1 MTVSAV
7 GLIQVVGESVTEVDD
22 AFLSIV
28 GYTRGEFEGG
38 GLHWRQITTP
48 QWRDLDG
55 AGMHERYS
63 QPCRMEFVRKDG
75 TRVPVLFCCA
85 VSPDRPL
92 VGWMGY
98 VVDLTNR
105 VAEHAESVDAQRH
118 PASVEPVE
126 VHRRLITE
134 LVRERTARFAL
145 FDSTPSLLW
154 AVDRELRLVIANET
168 FHRNTSRIL
177 GHRLRVGEH
186 VLSDH
191 FPSALRAPWEAWY
204 HRALSGEQFVTHSMD
219 DSAGATTYWDHAFAP
234 IRDRGGNVIGASVVG
249 QDVSDRVQ
257 AEQRLARSESALTD
271 AQRLAGVGSWEWDP
285 ATNRTHWSDELF
297 RIYDRDPALGAPSY
311 EELVPYLRPE
321 DGELLAQLV
330 TRALTTGEAY
340 ELDTYIV
347 RRNGSRVWVTG
358 RGEPVRSSSGAI
370 VGLRG
375 TSLDITRR
383 KEVELALE
391 RSERDVRQAQ
401 RMARVGSW
409 DWDMRTDAVS
419 MSPVLRELLAL
430 PAEGPPP
437 PFEQH
442 ARFYTPE
449 SWRRLADAV
458 REAATHGVPYT
469 IDLELSPS
477 TQARWIVARG
487 EPVRDDEGTIVGLQG
502 VTVDVSDRRLAEEE
516 KQRLERLLIQSQK
529 MDAVG
534 QLAGG
539 IAHDFNNLLTA
550 LKLQVQAIHDEPAL
564 ADAVTV
570 GLRDIEGEID
580 RAATLTRQLLMF
592 SRRQAMDLRPIELN
606 QLVAGFLRMLG
617 RLIGELVTL
626 QFEEA
631 KESMPLLGDSGM
643 LEQVIMNLV
652 VNARDAMPEG
662 GTVTVRTR
670 RVTVAADAVNRRP
683 EARPGEFV
691 EVEVTD
697 TGKGIPPEHAE
708 RIFEPFFTTKE
719 AGKGTG
725 LGLATAYG
733 IVAQHGGW
741 IDVDSEIG
749 VGTTVRVRL
758 PLAMHDA
765 APATSQAPPS
775 VDNAREAHIAHV
787 LLVEDE
793 PSLRR
798 LLAAM
803 LQRAGFTVET
813 AADGPDAWQ
822 LWATNP
828 ARFDVVV
835 SDMVLPGGMSGFDLL
850 QRCTHA
856 NPDVR
861 RLLMSGYSAD
871 IVAGS
876 LKGSASVRVLSK
888 PFSGAEFVQTL
899 REVLNTR

>member
-7 GLIQVVGESVTEVDD
+7 GLLQVVGELVTEVDD
-22 AFLSIV
+22 TFLAMV
-28 GYTRGEFEGG
+28 GYSRTEFEGG
-38 GLHWRQITTP
+38 GLQWRQIVP
-48 QWRDLDG
+48 AQWCDLDE
-55 AGMHERYS
+55 AGVHERYS
-63 QPCRMEFVRKDG
+63 RPRQTEFVRKDG
-75 TRVPVLFCCA
+75 THVPVLFCSA
-85 VSPDRPL
+85 VSPALPAN
-92 VGWMGY
+92 GWMGY
-98 VVDLTNR
+98 AVDLTGTGAAH
-105 VAEHAESVDAQRH
+105 VISVDAQSH
-118 PASVEPVE
+118 QASVDPVE
-126 VHRRLITE
+126 VYGCLIAE
-134 LVRERTARFAL
+134 LVRERSARFAL
-145 FDSTPSLLW
+145 FDSTPSLMW

-168 FHRNTSRIL
+168 FHRSTSRII
-177 GHRLRVGEH
+177 GHRLQVGES

-191 FPSALRAPWEAWY
+191 FPSATRTLWEAWY
-204 HRALSGEQFVTHSMD
+204 RRALSGEQFVTQSFD
-219 DSAGATTYWDHAFAP
+219 DVAGATTYWDHAFAP
-234 IRDRGGNVIGASVVG
+234 IRDSAGNVVGASVVG

-257 AEQRLARSESALTD
+257 AEQRLARSESALTE

-285 ATNRTHWSDELF
+285 ATNRTQWSDELF
-297 RIYDRDPALGAPSY
+297 RIYDRDPARGAPSY
-311 EELVPYLRPE
+311 EELLPYLRPE
-321 DGELLAQLV
+321 DSELLAQMV
-330 TRALTTGEAY
+330 TRALTTGEPY
-340 ELDTYIV
+340 ELDSFLV
-347 RRNGSRVWVTG
+347 RPDGSRVWVTG
-358 RGEPVRSSSGAI
+358 RGEPVRSGSGAI

-375 TSLDITRR
+375 TTLDITQR

-430 PAEGPPP
+430 PADGPPP
-437 PFEQH
+437 SFEQH

-449 SWRRLADAV
+449 SWRRLGDAV
-458 REAATHGVPYT
+458 REAATRGVPYT
-469 IDLELSPS
+469 IDLEL
-477 TQARWIVARG
+477 TENAKARWIVARG
-487 EPVRDDEGTIVGLQG
+487 EPVRDDTGTIVGLQG
-502 VTVDVSDRRLAEEE
+502 VTVDVTERRLAEEE

-550 LKLQVQAIHDEPAL
+550 LKLQVHAIHEEPAL
-564 ADAVTV
+564 ADVVTE
-570 GLRDIEGEID
+570 GLRDIEREID

-592 SRRQAMDLRPIELN
+592 SRRQAMDIRPIELN
-606 QLVAGFLRMLG
+606 QLIAGFLRMLG
-617 RLIGELVTL
+617 RLIGERVTL
-626 QFEEA
+626 RFDEA
-631 KESMPLLGDSGM
+631 KDSMPLLGDSGM

-652 VNARDAMPEG
+652 VNARDAMPDG

-670 RVTVAADAVNRRP
+670 RVTVPATAANRRP

-691 EVEVTD
+691 EFEVTD
-697 TGKGIPPEHAE
+697 TGTGILPEHAQ

-741 IDVDSEIG
+741 IDVDSTVG
-749 VGTTVRVRL
+749 VGTSVRVHL
-758 PLAMHDA
+758 PFA
-765 APATSQAPPS
+765 APQTAPAASEVPPS
-775 VDNAREAHIAHV
+775 VDPAREAIIAHV

-798 LLAAM
+798 LLSGM

-813 AADGPDAWQ
+813 AADGPDALH
-822 LWATNP
+822 LWETNP

-835 SDMVLPGGMSGFDLL
+835 SDMVLPGGISGFDLL
-850 QRCTHA
+850 QRVART
-856 NPDVR
+856 NPAVR

-871 IVAGS
+871 MVDGT
-876 LKGSASVRVLSK
+876 LTGNASVRVLSK
-888 PFSGAEFVQTL
+888 PFSGAEFVRTI
-899 REVLNTR
+899 REVLDTR